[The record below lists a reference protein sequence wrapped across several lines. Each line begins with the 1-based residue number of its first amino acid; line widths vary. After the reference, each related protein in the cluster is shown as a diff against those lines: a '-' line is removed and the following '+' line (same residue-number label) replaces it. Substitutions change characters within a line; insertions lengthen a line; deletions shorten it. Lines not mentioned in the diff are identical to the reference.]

1 MTQFPVNKRRLRY
14 PGIPALLL
22 FWSLVGSV
30 AYSRNYL
37 QNPGVGFARIASDL
51 SVALFCFWPWAFL
64 GPLVFQ
70 LEKRFP
76 LGPLVPMG
84 KNRWLRNA
92 GILLLAGLGICYLAY
107 LMTALLY
114 LVHALLFSLPKGDP
128 WRIWQAAAPEMFFQV
143 FLYVITVQAAVVF
156 RNWMRL
162 EDQER
167 ERAALLLE
175 KSRLEAS
182 LKAAEL
188 NVLRM
193 RLNPHF
199 LFNTLQNVSVLAQ
212 EDPKVASQ
220 MLTRLGDLLRA
231 ALRSETEPEVPLSAE
246 IALTESYLHVE
257 KMRFAD
263 RLNVSI
269 DLAPGTVQAMVPT
282 LLLQPLVENA
292 IRHGLNGC
300 ASRGLIS
307 IRSELA
313 SRQLVLTVRDNGQGV
328 AGACLDDLVLGVGL
342 ASTRERLARMYKEDA
357 ELALRGLPEGGTEV
371 RVRLPFRSAPCVRQ
385 QTSCYKPT
393 QDNQNLLS
401 RLSGGLPQPE
411 AEGSASPLRNSR

>member
-1 MTQFPVNKRRLRY
+1 MTQFPVNKRKLRY

-76 LGPLVPMG
+76 LGPLGPMG

-167 ERAALLLE
+167 ERAAVKQFTAEKFLETCNLTANRRLLDPVWHIPNRGQNSAVTRHIIEELE
-175 KSRLEAS
+175 MVNVHDRVIRCSAANLSIHAAAS
-182 LKAAEL
+182 
-188 NVLRM
+188 
-193 RLNPHF
+193 F
-199 LFNTLQNVSVLAQ
+199 
-212 EDPKVASQ
+212 DAS
-220 MLTRLGDLLRA
+220 
-231 ALRSETEPEVPLSAE
+231 
-246 IALTESYLHVE
+246 
-257 KMRFAD
+257 
-263 RLNVSI
+263 
-269 DLAPGTVQAMVPT
+269 
-282 LLLQPLVENA
+282 
-292 IRHGLNGC
+292 
-300 ASRGLIS
+300 
-307 IRSELA
+307 
-313 SRQLVLTVRDNGQGV
+313 
-328 AGACLDDLVLGVGL
+328 
-342 ASTRERLARMYKEDA
+342 
-357 ELALRGLPEGGTEV
+357 
-371 RVRLPFRSAPCVRQ
+371 
-385 QTSCYKPT
+385 
-393 QDNQNLLS
+393 
-401 RLSGGLPQPE
+401 
-411 AEGSASPLRNSR
+411 